1 MRRQSALRQT
11 GEVAE
16 YCTCGAE
23 LPPDARFCHKC
34 AKPQRDEP
42 LLAEAEPP
50 PPSPAAP
57 LLRPVAG
64 SIDFRNGLAV
74 RVGFM
79 TALLASFFN
88 VLLFIAC
95 PLWLGAAG
103 FFCVHVYQRRTG
115 DALTVRD
122 GARLGWIT
130 GLFSF
135 VVIVLL
141 FTFIVVGQIQS
152 GEYLKQVKD
161 NSFFHMTPEQVQEIF
176 SNPVY
181 LATGALIWLAILFV
195 VFTLLP
201 VAGGALG
208 AKMLGKDRPAATR

>member
-1 MRRQSALRQT
+1 MPDF
-11 GEVAE
+11 
-16 YCTCGAE
+16 CTCGAE

-42 LLAEAEPP
+42 FIAEVEPAP
-50 PPSPAAP
+50 PLPVP
-57 LLRPVAG
+57 LPPPVAG
-64 SIDFRNGLAV
+64 SIDFRNALAV

-79 TALLASFFN
+79 TALLASLFN

-103 FFCVHVYQRRTG
+103 FFGVHLYQRRTG
-115 DALTVRD
+115 ATLAVRD

-135 VVIVLL
+135 GIIAVLFAL
-141 FTFIVVGQIQS
+141 IVVSQVQS
-152 GEYLKQVKD
+152 GDYLKQAKD
-161 NSFFHMTPEQVQEIF
+161 NPFFHMTPEQVQEIF
-176 SNPVY
+176 SNPIY
-181 LATGALIWLAILFV
+181 LVSGALLWLVILFV
-195 VFTLLP
+195 VFTMIP

-208 AKMLGKDRPAATR
+208 AKMLGKGRPEAIR